1 MATPLVIQGNSGG
14 RAPAANKSGAGQA
27 SGTGNAAGS
36 ALQRSLG
43 LGALSSLVV
52 GSMIGSGVF
61 SLPQNMAAVAGAGAI
76 LIGWGITALGMLSLA
91 LLFLQLAQQA
101 PDAIGGVYGYARAG
115 FGDFVGFNSAW
126 GYWLSAVIGNA
137 GYLIIIFSSLAYFL
151 PQAGFGDGNTAAG
164 VAGASVLLWLYH
176 ALVLRGVKTAAT
188 VNAVLTAAKLVPLA
202 LFVVLVAMAF
212 KADTFSLDF
221 WGRPELGGLLGQV
234 KSTMLVTVWA
244 FIGIEGA
251 AVFAG
256 RAREA
261 GDVGRATVIGFA
273 LTMALYMAITL
284 LALGVV
290 PQAEL
295 ATLKNPSTAA
305 VLERAVGAWGA
316 ALITLGLLISVGG
329 AMLSWTLLA
338 AEVPFSAAKEKVFP
352 AAMAQENAHAAP
364 SAALWLS
371 NGIVQLV
378 LLLSLLAGD
387 AYLTLIKLATSTILV
402 PYLLCAL
409 FALKLAYQG
418 GGVALMVTG
427 AVATLYSA
435 WLLYAA
441 GPVYLLLTALVYA
454 PGLVVHAWSRRAS
467 QQEPLQ
473 STTDWALA
481 ALVLV
486 AALVALGMIGAGTLD
501 LKKI

>member
-1 MATPLVIQGNSGG
+1 MATPIVLHSPNQAGARG
-14 RAPAANKSGAGQA
+14 APVAAKLAED
-27 SGTGNAAGS
+27 TPH
-36 ALQRSLG
+36 LG
-43 LGALSSLVV
+43 LGLPALSSVVV

-61 SLPQNMAAVAGAGAI
+61 ALPQNMAAGAGAGAI

-91 LLFLQLAQQA
+91 LMFLQLSRQA

-137 GYLIIIFSSLAYFL
+137 GYLLIIFSSLAYFL
-151 PQAGFGDGNTAAG
+151 PQTGMVNADGGNTVVG
-164 VAGASVLLWLYH
+164 IAGASLLLWLYH

-188 VNAVLTAAKLVPLA
+188 VNAIATAAKLVPLA
-202 LFVVLVAMAF
+202 LFVVFVALAF
-212 KADTFSLDF
+212 SAKTFSLDF
-221 WGRPELGGLLGQV
+221 WGRADMGPLLAQV

-251 AVFAG
+251 AVMAG
-256 RAREA
+256 RARQS

-273 LTMALYMAITL
+273 LTLTLYMAITL

-305 VLERAVGAWGA
+305 VLERAVGSWGA
-316 ALITLGLLISVGG
+316 ALIHVGLLISVGG

-338 AEVPFSAAKEKVFP
+338 AEVPYAAAKEKVFP
-352 AAMAQENAHAAP
+352 AAMAQENTRTAP

-371 NGIVQLV
+371 NGIVQLMLV
-378 LLLSLLAGD
+378 LSLLAGD

-409 FALKLAYQG
+409 FALKLAAQG
-418 GGVALMVTG
+418 GGSGLMLTG

-441 GPVYLLLTALVYA
+441 GPVYLLLTALIYA
-454 PGLVVHAWSRRAS
+454 PGLAVHAWSRRAS
-467 QQEPLQ
+467 QQPLLRGALE
-473 STTDWALA
+473 WA
-481 ALVLV
+481 V
-486 AALVALGMIGAGTLD
+486 AAGVLGFALLAVSLIANGSID

>member
-1 MATPLVIQGNSGG
+1 MATPIVIRGPSQAARTN
-14 RAPAANKSGAGQA
+14 APATSAPLSSTQRAG
-27 SGTGNAAGS
+27 
-36 ALQRSLG
+36 LG
-43 LGALSSLVV
+43 LPALSSVVV

-61 SLPQNMAAVAGAGAI
+61 ALPQNMAAGAGAGAI
-76 LIGWGITALGMLSLA
+76 LLGWGITALGMLSLA
-91 LLFLQLAQQA
+91 LMFLQLSRLA

-137 GYLIIIFSSLAYFL
+137 GYLLISMSSLTYFAPGL
-151 PQAGFGDGNTAAG
+151 GLGEGNTTTG
-164 VAGASVLLWLYH
+164 IVGASVLLWLYH
-176 ALVLRGVKTAAT
+176 TLVLRGVKTAAT
-188 VNAVLTAAKLVPLA
+188 VNAMATAAKLVPLA
-202 LFVVLVAMAF
+202 LFVVLVALAF
-212 KADTFSLDF
+212 SAKTFSLDF
-221 WGRPELGGLLGQV
+221 WGRAEMGPLLAQV

-251 AVFAG
+251 AVMSG
-256 RAREA
+256 RARQA

-273 LTMALYMAITL
+273 LTLALYTAITL

-305 VLERAVGAWGA
+305 VLERAVGSWGA
-316 ALITLGLLISVGG
+316 ALIHVGLQISVGG

-338 AEVPFSAAKEKVFP
+338 AEVPYAAAKENVFP
-352 AAMAQENAHAAP
+352 AGMSQENTRAAP

-371 NGIVQLV
+371 NGIVQLM

-409 FALKLAYQG
+409 FALKLAAKQG
-418 GGVALMVTG
+418 RAGSGLMLTG
-427 AVATLYSA
+427 AAATVYSA

-441 GPVYLLLTALVYA
+441 GPVYLLLTALIYA
-454 PGLVVHAWSRRAS
+454 PGLALHAWSRRAA
-467 QQEPLQ
+467 QQPLLRGAVE
-473 STTDWALA
+473 WAVA
-481 ALVLV
+481 GLVLG
-486 AALVALGMIGAGTLD
+486 AAVMAVGLIFNGGID